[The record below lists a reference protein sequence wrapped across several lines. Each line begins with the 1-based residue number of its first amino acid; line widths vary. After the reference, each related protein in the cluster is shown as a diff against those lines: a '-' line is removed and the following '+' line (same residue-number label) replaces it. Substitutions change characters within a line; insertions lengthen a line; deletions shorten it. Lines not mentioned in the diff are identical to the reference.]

1 MGRPTINILFKKL
14 AETAITRSANG
25 IVVLIL
31 KDDTDKTF
39 DTVAY
44 SKAEDIDES
53 KFTAENKGY
62 IEDVLK
68 GNVQKVIVSRVD
80 IAAATPIVT
89 AVNNIGNV
97 HYNWIGIASGSPSD
111 QIKLVEL
118 IENMPKV
125 SAVVFNNTA
134 DHERIVNFVNSE
146 VTPRGSIEITGEKY
160 VPRILGLIGGCPLTQ
175 STTLKILDDL
185 ESVVEPVDV
194 DTAVDE
200 GMFVLYND
208 EGVVRVARGVNSLQT
223 LGDTKYEDMKKITI
237 MDTLT
242 LIRRDVY
249 TMFKDHYVGQ
259 FKNSY
264 DNQIIFFVAVQ
275 DYLNQLSAED
285 ILDKDSQNVV
295 GVNIVKQREE
305 LIKINPEAAQW
316 ADDLIKNNTV
326 GSNVY
331 PTTNIKVNDAM
342 EDLDFD
348 IMN

>member
-1 MGRPTINILFKKL
+1 MGRPTINILFKRL
-14 AETAITRSANG
+14 AETAYARSANG

-39 DTVAY
+39 NTVAY
-44 SKAEDIDES
+44 SKAEDIESS

-62 IEDVLK
+62 IEDVFK

-97 HYNWIGIASGSPSD
+97 HYNWIGISSGSTSD
-111 QIKLVEL
+111 QTKLVEL
-118 IENMPKV
+118 VKNMPKV
-125 SAVVFNNTA
+125 SAVVFNNEA
-134 DHERIVNFVNSE
+134 DHERIVNFSNSS
-146 VTPRGSIEITGEKY
+146 VKPKDSDEITGEKY
-160 VPRILGLIGGCPLTQ
+160 VSRILGLIGGCPLTE

-185 ESVVEPVDV
+185 ESVVEPIDVDV
-194 DTAVDE
+194 AVDAGE
-200 GMFVLYND
+200 FVLYND

-223 LGDTKYEDMKKITI
+223 LGTTKKADMKKITI

-242 LIRRDVY
+242 LIRRDVV

-275 DYLNQLSAED
+275 DYLNQLSAEE
-285 ILDKDSQNVV
+285 ILDNDSENVV
-295 GVNIVKQREE
+295 IVNIAKQRAE
-305 LIKINPEAAQW
+305 LIKINPAASEW
-316 ADDLIKNNTV
+316 DDKDIKKNTV